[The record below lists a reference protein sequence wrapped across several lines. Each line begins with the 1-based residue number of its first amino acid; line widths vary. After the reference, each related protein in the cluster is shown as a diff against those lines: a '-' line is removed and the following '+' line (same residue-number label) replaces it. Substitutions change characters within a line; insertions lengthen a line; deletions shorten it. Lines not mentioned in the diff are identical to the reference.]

1 MCALLLGYG
10 ALHTLFYGVL
20 YAPMFAD
27 LDFSVVGIGMSSLFS
42 SLTIMLP
49 MSSLHSY

>member
-27 LDFSVVGIGMSSLFS
+27 LDFSVVGIGRIIIIFVIYYHPLSR
-42 SLTIMLP
+42 
-49 MSSLHSY
+49 

>member
-1 MCALLLGYG
+1 MFFFRSGLCALLLGYG

-27 LDFSVVGIGMSSLFS
+27 LDFSVVGIGRY
-42 SLTIMLP
+42 T
-49 MSSLHSY
+49 YQ

>member
-27 LDFSVVGIGMSSLFS
+27 LDFSVVGIGKSVNINFIRVLML
-42 SLTIMLP
+42 LT
-49 MSSLHSY
+49 